1 MSPTTLRRPSRAAV
15 LTLCALL
22 ALSAWLLRPTPAGS
36 ADAPGAPGAAN
47 TAAIPASQRA
57 GSLRL
62 SGFST
67 LILPIRSFSI
77 GVHVPA
83 GAGKATFADAQVALD
98 AHAVSPAVL
107 RTVATGVHVPKLT
120 VVLYH
125 AGTTTRF
132 QQWEL
137 EDVTFAST
145 STSKSGNAGDTHEQ
159 LAIRY
164 AKLIES
170 IYASNGTTLQSKF
183 CFNIAANQAC

>member
-1 MSPTTLRRPSRAAV
+1 MSPTTLRRPNRAAV
-15 LTLCALL
+15 LTLCAAL

-36 ADAPGAPGAAN
+36 ADAPSAPGA
-47 TAAIPASQRA
+47 AAIPASQRA

-67 LILPIRSFSI
+67 VILPIRSFSI
-77 GVHVPA
+77 GAHVPA
-83 GAGKATFADAQVALD
+83 GGAKATFAEAQVALD
-98 AHAVSPAVL
+98 AHAVSPAIL
-107 RTVATGVHVPKLT
+107 RTTATGAHVPKLT

-137 EDVTFAST
+137 EEVTFAST
-145 STSKSGNAGDTHEQ
+145 NTAKSGNAGDTHEQ

-164 AKLIES
+164 AKITES

-183 CFNIAANQAC
+183 CFNIAASQTC